1 MSSVSTNLHNT
12 YLISGQYDKEKGAVV
27 EKTVVPVANGFFT
40 RMNHKEQS
48 LVTTDEFGM
57 LHSIGSGG
65 NRLQRIN
72 DDNFGSLQLNIIPPG
87 IPRQSYF
94 AFDKEWQTKLM
105 EKIRQMSLP
114 APFEPIPVDFTDK
127 HLRPGH
133 DADDDK
139 IQAHFKGKTCK
150 GQLIPRMHV
159 LAVLIDKAVMAS
171 PPATLTAH
179 RGGEAIVLHGA
190 GLPVALEIEGHHK
203 APFLVYSASGPSVKE
218 GNYVV
223 SVPTKDVASAWHKGN
238 SSHHNIQ
245 RTFQAGFGVHTLFGD
260 FDFQILDLPSVEDA
274 ILAHFAER
282 YPHLMVEESDSDKT
296 DSKPYAQAAGSLT
309 RYWAATAVL
318 NESRKTAVGFVNA
331 DTSSRTRTIV
341 GSALG
346 ALRDSNTK
354 GISEEAGMA
363 SQILSRIYQTGEVL
377 ESWKKLVEGMRIT
390 RENAAALK
398 LVDQVMDSK
407 AIDRFFNKNKWQ
419 KTVVKAIQD
428 VEAKKGNLLGRYVL
442 LRKENA
448 DPVLLNKLM
457 KNATSPKAW
466 SFEASAVAKAGGI
479 AFWALDTASTV
490 KQMAE
495 TISALSELRLDAEG
509 NASAL
514 RKNMAEYG
522 KRFVSA
528 PCTEAV
534 RRLEVLRKA
543 ADEAAA
549 GVDEKAFEMVE
560 QSAKLT
566 LKALSLVPAV
576 GEFAGLASMTIET
589 LEALGSILDM
599 GSDLVDR
606 VMWRHRS
613 TLKRFAELSKLHAL
627 QCRAIAEAGSNKHDD
642 PHTQFR
648 MRLIILIGLLRLIER
663 CGCRQSDPK
672 AFDKKVKDY
681 NIEGYLDS
689 YVFADKSLP
698 IALSSGTPLDEI
710 WVYGCGNKNTDW
722 NDIAATLGSVSD
734 SLVDLVR
741 GTRTVFAPVAFQ
753 KYFPIHGRCSEGVRD
768 LALAFSLNFAGVIDK
783 MEFSCVYVRQKKQD
797 NWVSADKA
805 KFDVEPGTAVRVV
818 AVFKSSGDLT
828 GCPMSLQ
835 IKRTDSTPS
844 IDGPVYKTSLSRAT
858 QALADNLDDK
868 GLLPYTPEKQ
878 YIGDATAFT
887 CVFYPFF
894 FFKDHM
900 VQGLKPFGHIGLSGD
915 ITLDYAF
922 NIKAGDDG
930 KFASAGSDRDTVR
943 MHMRTSDKLH
953 TEMTLSKA
961 FLDHKAAEP
970 NHGNLFK
977 HDYQEYQVGSVHWR
991 GNDGVWRY
999 AGVDKENTRFTMD
1012 LVSDVKFQIGL
1023 VTDPKL
1029 KSMLD
1034 KHFTWGGT
1042 FELLV
1047 VFGSLYADRVNWTS
1061 DPIRAPVQ
1069 MVVKEEADGP
1079 PFPAEV
1085 FSLYR
1090 DEVFTTV
1097 TDEMVRKALLANRLI
1112 TVAEINDGFTPAG
1125 FALKKPMGLWAVRV
1139 CFKYHMEGTDGEIH
1153 EQKGL
1158 RPFGARYLGQFGVF
1172 NYHFSLRSSDAI
1184 GLKLE
1189 DVLELKVAQP
1199 SPDFW
1204 ADTALSGDTDWITN
1218 KNRWKSLKVEK
1229 LK

>member
-1 MSSVSTNLHNT
+1 MSSVQTSLYNT
-12 YLISGQYDKEKGAVV
+12 YLISGQYDKEKGSVV

-48 LVTTDEFGM
+48 LITTDDFGM
-57 LHSIGSGG
+57 LHSMGSGG

-87 IPRQSYF
+87 IPSQSYF

-139 IQAHFKGKTCK
+139 LQAHFKGKTCK
-150 GQLIPRMHV
+150 GQLIPRLHV
-159 LAVLIDKAVMAS
+159 LTVLIDKAVMAS
-171 PPATLTAH
+171 PPTTLTAH

-190 GLPVALEIEGHHK
+190 ASPVTLEIEGHHK
-203 APFLVYSASGPSVKE
+203 AQFLVYSASGPNVKE
-218 GNYVV
+218 GNYVI
-223 SVPTKDVASAWHKGN
+223 SVPTKDVASTWHKGN
-238 SSHHNIQ
+238 SSHHSIQ

-282 YPHLMVEESDSDKT
+282 YPHLLVEESDSDKA
-296 DSKPYAQAAGSLT
+296 DGKPYAQAAGSLT

-318 NESRKTAVGFVNA
+318 NEARKTTVGFVNA

-341 GSALG
+341 GAALG

-354 GISEEAGMA
+354 GVSEEAGMA
-363 SQILSRIYQTGEVL
+363 SQILSKIYQSGEVL
-377 ESWKKLVEGMRIT
+377 ESWKKFVDGMHIT

-398 LVDQVMDSK
+398 LVEQVMDSG
-407 AIDRFFNKNKWQ
+407 AIQKFFKENAWR

-428 VEAKKGNLLGRYVL
+428 VEAKKGSLLGRYVL
-442 LRKENA
+442 LRKEHA
-448 DPVLLNKLM
+448 DPVLLEKLM

-466 SFEASAVAKAGGI
+466 SFQASALAKVESKI
-479 AFWALDTASTV
+479 FWALDTASTV

-495 TISALSELRLDAEG
+495 TITALSGLRLDAEG

-522 KRFVSA
+522 KRFGSA

-589 LEALGSILDM
+589 LEALGSILDT
-599 GSDLVDR
+599 GSDIVDR

-613 TLKRFAELSKLHAL
+613 TLKRFAELSELHAL
-627 QCRAIAEAGSNKHDD
+627 QCRAIAEAGAGKHDD

-648 MRLIILIGLLRLIER
+648 LRLIILIGLLRLIER

-672 AFDKKVKDY
+672 AFDKKIKDY

-689 YVFADKSLP
+689 YVFSDKSFP

-753 KYFPIHGRCSEGVRD
+753 KYFPIHGRCSKSVKD

-783 MEFSCVYVRQKKQD
+783 MEFSCVYVREKKQD
-797 NWVSADKA
+797 NWVAADKA
-805 KFDVEPGTAVRVV
+805 KFNVEPGTAVRVV
-818 AVFKSSGDLT
+818 AVFKTSGDLT

-835 IKRTDSTPS
+835 IKRTDTS
-844 IDGPVYKTSLSRAT
+844 IDGPVYKTSLARTT
-858 QALADNLDDK
+858 QALDDHLDDK

-878 YIGDATAFT
+878 YIGDPSAFS
-887 CVFYPFF
+887 CVFYPFYF
-894 FFKDHM
+894 FRDHM
-900 VQGLKPFGHIGLSGD
+900 IQGIKPFGHIGLSGN
-915 ITLDYAF
+915 ITLDFSF
-922 NIKAGDDG
+922 NVKAGDDG
-930 KFASAGSDRDTVR
+930 KYASSGGLGDTVR

-953 TEMTLSKA
+953 TEMILNKS
-961 FLDHKAAEP
+961 FLDHKASDAD
-970 NHGNLFK
+970 HGKMWNNPYGIQAF
-977 HDYQEYQVGSVHWR
+977 QVGSVHWR
-991 GNDGVWRY
+991 CGKGQWTYAADADGRRFKQTLT
-999 AGVDKENTRFTMD
+999 KENGFA
-1012 LVSDVKFQIGL
+1012 
-1023 VTDPKL
+1023 
-1029 KSMLD
+1029 
-1034 KHFTWGGT
+1034 WGAS
-1042 FELLV
+1042 FELMV
-1047 VFGSLYADRVNWTS
+1047 VFGSLYAERENWPQ
-1061 DPIRAPVQ
+1061 DPIRVPAQIV
-1069 MVVKEEADGP
+1069 MKEKSDGP
-1079 PFPAEV
+1079 DFPVEV
-1085 FSLYR
+1085 YSLFRNETFS
-1090 DEVFTTV
+1090 VV
-1097 TDEMVRKALLANRLI
+1097 TYEMVQRALLDSKLL
-1112 TVAEINDGFTPAG
+1112 TELDVSKHKFPPAG
-1125 FALKKPMGLWAVRV
+1125 FASKDPMALWAVRV
-1139 CFKYHMEGTDGEIH
+1139 HFKYQVEGTDGQMIDKE
-1153 EQKGL
+1153 GL
-1158 RPFGARYLGQFGVF
+1158 RPFGKSYVNESGTYT
-1172 NYHFSLRSSDAI
+1172 YHFNLRSSDPL
-1184 GLKLE
+1184 GLKIE
-1189 DVLELKVAQP
+1189 DVLELTVPGVPA
-1199 SPDFW
+1199 SFSDG
-1204 ADTALSGDTDWITN
+1204 TALAGDTGWITDEY
-1218 KNRWKSLKVEK
+1218 RRKSLKVEK
-1229 LK
+1229 AE